1 MCGIYERQTGFLPG
15 IKYFVAIKNER
26 ATRGAHRRIPH
37 VNDAK
42 AAVRTATKNGLKR
55 ANLLNPLMHV
65 SHGELPCKRLRCD
78 DAARLLFTAH
88 GGGSHHDLGNILL
101 AGEVEHRLL

>member
-1 MCGIYERQTGFLPG
+1 MS
-15 IKYFVAIKNER
+15 A
-26 ATRGAHRRIPH
+26 PH
-37 VNDAK
+37 VAPIEEYHTSTTQK
-42 AAVRTATKNGLKR
+42 QRYARQQKNGFKR
-55 ANLLNPLMHV
+55 ANLLNPLIRV
-65 SHGELPCKRLRCD
+65 SRGELPCKRLRCD